1 MAAGTQCTHWTILT
15 ATIVF
20 VEMVKRLAA
29 VTPFDEESA
38 NMLVEIG
45 MRGFKVASSDITNH
59 PFLEFLAK
67 KKLPILLSSGASN
80 INEIK
85 EEHNELMKKHHEDV
99 EKITSKYTELALS
112 LPEKYVS
119 KEDFKMFS
127 ERMNDRFDRLEE
139 KIDNL
144 NNRS

>member
-1 MAAGTQCTHWTILT
+1 MEQYQSLVNIAVGVITLMGGWVFKMIL
-15 ATIVF
+15 
-20 VEMVKRLAA
+20 
-29 VTPFDEESA
+29 
-38 NMLVEIG
+38 G
-45 MRGFKVASSDITNH
+45 H
-59 PFLEFLAK
+59 
-67 KKLPILLSSGASN
+67 

-85 EEHNELMKKHHEDV
+85 EEHHGLMLRHHEDV
-99 EKITSKYTELALS
+99 DKVKERHNELALS

-144 NNRS
+144 KK